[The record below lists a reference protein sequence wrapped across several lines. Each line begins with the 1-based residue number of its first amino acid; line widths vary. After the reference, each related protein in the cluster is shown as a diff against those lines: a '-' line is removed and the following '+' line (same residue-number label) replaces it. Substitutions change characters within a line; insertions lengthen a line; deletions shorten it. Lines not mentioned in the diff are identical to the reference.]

1 MHTSSLHHMQLCIDE
16 HLRRDR
22 HYRVLDLGSRQV
34 VKSHATHRGLLD
46 GYDCDYVGV
55 DVAAGVNVDIVM
67 PKPYRIP
74 LKTSTVDVVMT
85 AQAFEHIPFPWA
97 SFMEISRLLK
107 PGGLVFLIAPS
118 RGHRHG
124 TYDCWRFYPDSM
136 RALAAFARM
145 ELLEA
150 YVDMPPRKEES
161 KRLDY
166 AAIDSRRSYWG
177 DAVGV
182 FRKPTR
188 PSLQARVMGELVTRW
203 ANRVGE
209 LESVPRRS
217 RGPRQRRRRAAAGR
231 PTESR

>member
-1 MHTSSLHHMQLCIDE
+1 
-16 HLRRDR
+16 
-22 HYRVLDLGSRQV
+22 
-34 VKSHATHRGLLD
+34 
-46 GYDCDYVGV
+46 
-55 DVAAGVNVDIVM
+55 
-67 PKPYRIP
+67 
-74 LKTSTVDVVMT
+74 
-85 AQAFEHIPFPWA
+85 
-97 SFMEISRLLK
+97 MEISRVLK